1 MCISCYKYLLQSSWY
16 LTRACDPVNDCVY
29 RMYTTYSTEES
40 YTTLV
45 RLQVIIYKLKL
56 LGDHNWL
63 MIVGNFS
70 LILLYDDNLVAIM
83 YKCVNNNTL

>member
-1 MCISCYKYLLQSSWY
+1 MKCAYKKAQQQIKEEAFQDGDFLQKVHQYLSSPDV
-16 LTRACDPVNDCVY
+16 LEN
-29 RMYTTYSTEES
+29 
-40 YTTLV
+40 TTLV

>member
-1 MCISCYKYLLQSSWY
+1 MVI
-16 LTRACDPVNDCVY
+16 Y
-29 RMYTTYSTEES
+29 RILHSRS

-45 RLQVIIYKLKL
+45 RLQVIIYKLNL

-70 LILLYDDNLVAIM
+70 LKLLYDDNLVAIM